1 MQSTGLQ
8 SESFSVRAGTDV
20 IVGKNG
26 EIHAEEGLRDEGSE
40 RGRKK
45 KKRWVRYKIDLG
57 GENTRK
63 NAINFSDC
71 TNESAREMRKNKY
84 NHTTVLT
91 LGV

>member
-1 MQSTGLQ
+1 MEKYTQKRDCGTT
-8 SESFSVRAGTDV
+8 EVRGEGTQ
-20 IVGKNG
+20 
-26 EIHAEEGLRDEGSE
+26 
-40 RGRKK
+40 